1 MKIDLSK
8 RTILVTGANS
18 GIGYAIAKQLL
29 ESNASVALHYNSKS
43 DGVKELHKQFPD
55 QSEIFEADFNQSD
68 SVINLFDDILS
79 WKDSLDV
86 LINNAGTSIM
96 NSVDLDDKEW
106 INNWNTIMNINL
118 LATGILSKKA
128 LQHFKNNN
136 GGRIINI
143 ASRAAF
149 RGDTP
154 DYLAYAASKA
164 GMVALIKS
172 IARGFGKDGITAFS
186 VAPGFTR
193 TAMAQKS
200 IDKYGEDFVVK
211 DIALNQLTEPKD
223 IAPIVTLICSGEFD
237 HGTGSNIDINAG
249 KTNGKHE
256 I

>member
-8 RTILVTGANS
+8 RTILITGANS

-79 WKDSLDV
+79 WKDSLDT

-96 NSVDLDDKEW
+96 NSLDLDDKEW

-186 VAPGFTR
+186 IAPGFTR

-249 KTNGKHE
+249 SYVR
-256 I
+256 

>member
-8 RTILVTGANS
+8 RTVLVTGANS

-43 DGVKELHKQFPD
+43 DGVKELHEQFPN
-55 QSEIFEADFNQSD
+55 QSEIFEADFNNSD
-68 SVINLFDDILS
+68 SVINLFNDILS

-186 VAPGFTR
+186 IAPGFTR

-249 KTNGKHE
+249 SYVR
-256 I
+256 

>member
-8 RTILVTGANS
+8 RTVLVTGANS

-43 DGVKELHKQFPD
+43 DGVKELHKQFPN
-55 QSEIFEADFNQSD
+55 QSEIFEADFNDSD

-249 KTNGKHE
+249 SYVR
-256 I
+256 

>member
-8 RTILVTGANS
+8 RTVLVTGANS

-29 ESNASVALHYNSKS
+29 ESSASVALHYNSKS
-43 DGVKELHKQFPD
+43 DGVKELHKQFPN
-55 QSEIFEADFNQSD
+55 QSEIFEADFNDSD

-186 VAPGFTR
+186 IAPGFTR

-249 KTNGKHE
+249 SYVR
-256 I
+256 

>member
-8 RTILVTGANS
+8 RTVLVTGANS

-43 DGVKELHKQFPD
+43 DGVKELHEQFPN
-55 QSEIFEADFNQSD
+55 QSEIFEADFNDSD

-186 VAPGFTR
+186 IAPGFTR

-249 KTNGKHE
+249 SYVR
-256 I
+256 

>member
-79 WKDSLDV
+79 WKDSLDT

-249 KTNGKHE
+249 SYVR
-256 I
+256 

>member
-8 RTILVTGANS
+8 RTVLVTGANS

-43 DGVKELHKQFPD
+43 DGVKELHKQFPN
-55 QSEIFEADFNQSD
+55 QSEIFEADFNDSD

-79 WKDSLDV
+79 WKDSLDI

-96 NSVDLDDKEW
+96 NSLDLDDKEW
-106 INNWNTIMNINL
+106 INNWNKIMNINL

-136 GGRIINI
+136 GGRIVNI

-186 VAPGFTR
+186 IAPGFTR

-249 KTNGKHE
+249 SYVR
-256 I
+256 

>member
-43 DGVKELHKQFPD
+43 DGVKELHKQFPN
-55 QSEIFEADFNQSD
+55 QSEIFEADFNDSD

-79 WKDSLDV
+79 WKDSLDT

-186 VAPGFTR
+186 IAPGFTR

-249 KTNGKHE
+249 SYVR
-256 I
+256 

>member
-43 DGVKELHKQFPD
+43 DGVKELHKQFPN
-55 QSEIFEADFNQSD
+55 QSEIFEADFNDSD

-79 WKDSLDV
+79 WKDSLDT

-136 GGRIINI
+136 GGRIVNI

-249 KTNGKHE
+249 SYVR
-256 I
+256 

>member
-1 MKIDLSK
+1 MRIDLSNK
-8 RTILVTGANS
+8 TILVTVANS
-18 GIGYAIAKQLL
+18 GIGNAIAQELL
-29 ESNASVALHYNSKS
+29 NAGAKVALHFNSNS
-43 DGVKELHKQFPD
+43 DGASKLKEQFSD
-55 QSEIFEADFNQSD
+55 QCELFQADFNNVD
-68 SVINLFDDILS
+68 ETIKLFEDVLS
-79 WKDSLDV
+79 WGDTLDV
-86 LINNAGTSIM
+86 LINNAGTAIM
-96 NSVDLDDKEW
+96 NSVNLDDETW
-106 INNWNTIMNINL
+106 IKNWNTIMNINL
-118 LATGILSKKA
+118 LAAGVLSKKA
-128 LQHFKNNN
+128 LEHFKTKN

-164 GMVALIKS
+164 GMVALVRS

-186 VAPGFTR
+186 IAPGFTR

-249 KTNGKHE
+249 SYVR
-256 I
+256 

>member
-8 RTILVTGANS
+8 RTVLVTGANS

-43 DGVKELHKQFPD
+43 DGVKELHKQFPN
-55 QSEIFEADFNQSD
+55 QSEIFEADFNDSD

-79 WKDSLDV
+79 WKDSLDT

-186 VAPGFTR
+186 IAPGFTR

-249 KTNGKHE
+249 SYVR
-256 I
+256 

>member
-8 RTILVTGANS
+8 RTVLVTGANS

-43 DGVKELHKQFPD
+43 DGVKELHKQFPN
-55 QSEIFEADFNQSD
+55 QSEIFEADFNNSD

-186 VAPGFTR
+186 IAPGFTR

-249 KTNGKHE
+249 SYVR
-256 I
+256 